1 MTILIIGY
9 MHPKYDKRV
18 YRTVK
23 ALSKENKVIY
33 QYWTDKDE
41 EEYIEENIKYLPI
54 KYKKNIQAS
63 PIIKLKNRRKLDKKI
78 LKIIQAYDYDI
89 LYMHHF
95 FASMPIEPFRIA
107 KKRKKKI
114 IYDIHE
120 YHPENFLNNLSG
132 IKKQIKEKTLWK
144 IFEKQLKLSD
154 KLIFVSEEM
163 QKDVYKKL
171 NINKD
176 YLILKNYAEISV
188 ESKEKKKEL
197 SFVGKVNRNLDD
209 EKEIIKVLINKGF
222 KFRIIGMDSEY
233 FKNIGHEYTSFLPY
247 DKMME
252 ELSKSM
258 FSLISFNTVK
268 NKSYKNDLFSLPNK
282 YYDSIAAETPVI
294 VKNTFISMAK
304 EVEKLKIG
312 VVINPKNV
320 DESVGKILEAYN
332 NYDELLNNIKKH
344 KEKFIWTED
353 KEKEFIAFIIN

>member
-18 YRTVK
+18 FRTVK
-23 ALSKENKVIY
+23 SLSKSNKIIY
-33 QYWTDKDE
+33 QYITEKNE
-41 EEYIEENIKYLPI
+41 ERYIKNNIEYIPI
-54 KYKKNIQAS
+54 KYKINVKN
-63 PIIKLKNRRKLDKKI
+63 KMKELVNRRKLDKKI

-95 FASMPIEPFRIA
+95 FASMPIKPFRIA

-120 YHPENFLNNLSG
+120 HHPENFLNNLSG
-132 IKKQIKEKTLWK
+132 IKKQIKEKILWK
-144 IFEKQLKLSD
+144 IFKKQLKLSD
-154 KLIFVSEEM
+154 KLIFVS
-163 QKDVYKKL
+163 KDIQEDIYSVL
-171 NINKD
+171 SINKS
-176 YLILKNYAEISV
+176 YYIQKNYAEISIN
-188 ESKEKKKEL
+188 SKEKLKEI
-197 SFVGKVNRNLDD
+197 SFVGKINRNLDE
-209 EKEIIKVLINKGF
+209 EKIILKKLNQKGF
-222 KFRIIGMDSEY
+222 SFRIIGMESDY
-233 FKNIGHEYTSFLPY
+233 FKDIPHEYTTFLPY
-247 DKMME
+247 DQMIK
-252 ELSKSM
+252 ELSKSS
-258 FSLISFNTVK
+258 FSLISFNTIK
-268 NKSYKNDLFSLPNK
+268 NRSYKNDLFSLPNK

-320 DESVGKILEAYN
+320 DESVEKILEAYN

-353 KEKEFIAFIIN
+353 KEKKFIEFIIN